1 MDSTSTPL
9 DGVIFG
15 FCAALG
21 VVVTALCAYRARRK
35 PTVVN
40 WCISFAFGICTVGVF
55 FAVPSV
61 AKWAENITG
70 VENIAKL
77 VAHICAILWCVFL
90 QLAMVDI
97 AYAPTYLRVAI
108 ARRAF
113 VAVAVLAAMVP
124 LWLSANAPNVD
135 FTTAFASN
143 VPVRVYLITYLF
155 YVFFTC
161 SELAFM
167 CGKSALQNWP
177 GRPWS
182 TFGYAA
188 SAVAAAMGLG
198 YAASRGGYLIAYT
211 VGTPWSLQVE
221 EKLSPALAGVAVIFL
236 FLGLTLPLIG
246 TLIHEWRRKSAR
258 QVVDESRKS

>member
-9 DGVIFG
+9 DGIIFG
-15 FCAALG
+15 SCAALG
-21 VVVTALCAYRARRK
+21 VVVTALCAYRAQRK
-35 PTVVN
+35 STVAN

-55 FAVPSV
+55 FAIPSI
-61 AKWAENITG
+61 AQWAESVTG
-70 VENIAKL
+70 IDNIAKL

-97 AYAPTYLRVAI
+97 AYAPAFLRVAI

-113 VAVAVLAAMVP
+113 VALAVLAAMIP
-124 LWLSANAPNVD
+124 MWLSANQPGID

-143 VPVRVYLITYLF
+143 VPVRIYLITYLF

-167 CGKSALQNWP
+167 CGKSATYNWP

-182 TFGYAA
+182 SFGYAS
-188 SAVAAAMGLG
+188 SAVAAVLG
-198 YAASRGGYLIAYT
+198 ILYAASRGGYLIAYT
-211 VGTPWSLQVE
+211 METPWSLHLE
-221 EKLSPALAGVAVIFL
+221 EKMSPALAGLAVIFL

-246 TLIHEWRRKSAR
+246 TLIREYRRRSTS
-258 QVVDESRKS
+258 QLES